1 MKKLLLKLSLMQK
14 VVILTVIS
22 GLIGWIVLDQVQT
35 SRVNKILDE
44 ELSKKLSKQS
54 ALERMRFDKHIKDFS
69 RGLKIIASH
78 ENFYRYINRKDVF
91 FNKEVITHKSPPKWL
106 PRLSIIRSLIQP
118 RTILMYNNKGVL
130 KEIFQSRNEYTP
142 GSIVNNPQR
151 LLSLGHEQSYITMIE
166 RTPYIITSEKV
177 HNNRNNHV
185 ATLMLLSPVDDEFMI
200 ASQGISGSSIVALL
214 SDDSSTILTSN
225 NYVELPPGTPLDKIN
240 DKFISVG
247 ESFFDYGSSS
257 FPIRFISFRS
267 SKEVDELTKS
277 VMVSV
282 RREGIIVSF
291 TFIACF
297 MFVMVLFT
305 RRVEGLGEKVAKFSR
320 DTLNVKDI
328 KSYKGDQ
335 LFVLEKRFSDL
346 IDEVIESRNRTR
358 NDAAEKILL
367 VRKNIE
373 EKEKQLDMLQIA
385 TEKFG
390 VGIILK
396 INNEYTPANEQMK
409 KIVLECGDVKQFIPA
424 AGVSSEEIYFCNDD
438 DGNERVFDTRML
450 EYTSGESEIYLV
462 QEITEIKNKTKELEH
477 LALHDSLT
485 ALPNRTLLQERLIQ
499 ALSVAQREYK
509 MVALFMMDLDRF
521 KEVNDTLGHHY
532 GDLLLKEVAKRLRY
546 TLRDSDTVARF
557 GGDEFSVLLT
567 VNNEEVALK
576 VAKKIIAAIDRE
588 FVLEGHSISTEISIG
603 IAMFPE
609 HGEDPNIL
617 LKRADVAM
625 YVAKSTRT
633 GFTFYDPRQDPHS
646 LNRLSLMADLR
657 HAIENDEL
665 VAYYQPKI
673 DIKTGKVSSAEALIR
688 WHHPVEGAVSPDLFV
703 PIAEQTGLMKQLT
716 YWVVDKAIHQCA
728 RWHRTGLNIDI
739 SINLSAR
746 NLQDDN
752 LAGYISNLLKN
763 ASVRPE
769 WITFEITES
778 TIMASP
784 TDARKTL
791 LELDKMG
798 VGISIDDFGTGHSS
812 LAYIKRLPVSEIK
825 IDKSFVI
832 DMNEN
837 ENDAVI
843 VRATIDL
850 AHNLGLKVIAEGVE
864 TREAF
869 DTLEILGCDMA
880 QGYLFSPAMPEDK
893 FIHWYNTSPWGG
905 SDGLIDTSG
914 KIRRIK

>member
-703 PIAEQTGLMKQLT
+703 PIAE
-716 YWVVDKAIHQCA
+716 
-728 RWHRTGLNIDI
+728 
-739 SINLSAR
+739 
-746 NLQDDN
+746 
-752 LAGYISNLLKN
+752 
-763 ASVRPE
+763 
-769 WITFEITES
+769 
-778 TIMASP
+778 
-784 TDARKTL
+784 
-791 LELDKMG
+791 
-798 VGISIDDFGTGHSS
+798 
-812 LAYIKRLPVSEIK
+812 
-825 IDKSFVI
+825 
-832 DMNEN
+832 
-837 ENDAVI
+837 
-843 VRATIDL
+843 
-850 AHNLGLKVIAEGVE
+850 
-864 TREAF
+864 
-869 DTLEILGCDMA
+869 
-880 QGYLFSPAMPEDK
+880 
-893 FIHWYNTSPWGG
+893 
-905 SDGLIDTSG
+905 
-914 KIRRIK
+914 